1 MGRGSSGKPYGTE
14 YKSLYKAGNIK
25 FIQYVGASNS
35 TAPRITQTKG
45 RVYVTI
51 NGEGKPAY
59 ITYFNNDLKRSKNID
74 LLHVHAEMMP
84 HTHHGYNH
92 NENDGKKGAA
102 NLTPKEKKMVAR
114 ILDLW
119 YNRKSK

>member
-1 MGRGSSGKPYGTE
+1 MGRGISGKQYGTE
-14 YKSLYKAGNIK
+14 YKMLYKAGNIK
-25 FIQYVGASNS
+25 FIKYKDASNA
-35 TAPRITQTKG
+35 TPPRITQTKG

-59 ITYFNNDLKRSKNID
+59 ITYFDNNLKRSKNID
-74 LLHVHAEMMP
+74 LLHKHAGMMP

-102 NLTPKEKKMVAR
+102 NLTTKEKEMVAR
-114 ILDLW
+114 IIDLW